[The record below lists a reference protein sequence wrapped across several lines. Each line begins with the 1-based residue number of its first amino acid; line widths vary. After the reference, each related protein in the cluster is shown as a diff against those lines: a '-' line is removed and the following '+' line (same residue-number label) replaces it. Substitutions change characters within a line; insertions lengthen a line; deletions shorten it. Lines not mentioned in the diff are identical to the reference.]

1 MSTQSQGDVSHS
13 FVVMH
18 LAACSF
24 LWGNSFLFMKLIGDG
39 LNPLVIAS
47 LRATGAFLVL
57 AVVVALL
64 GQSVLPK
71 GREWKDWAALGTLNG
86 WIPNTLVAFSLQSM
100 DSGPAALI
108 QSSGPLMTA
117 VLAHFL
123 LAGEKLNV
131 QKVTAV
137 MIGLVGVG
145 LLIGPQ
151 ALSGTGTIL
160 AIAGMLMVALGYSLG
175 NIYTRRIPTAEPLRL
190 ALGQQM
196 FSTIF
201 AGALGMS
208 LFGFTGYAPASS
220 HIWPLVMLSVFSTAI
235 PIWIFMRLIRYG
247 GPTRAAMTGYL
258 VPAVAVAT
266 GMIVLQEPVLLRQI
280 IGGAVVLI
288 AVGIVT
294 GALQWPVRRA
304 A

>member
-1 MSTQSQGDVSHS
+1 MSTQSQSDVSHS
-13 FVVMH
+13 FVVIH

-64 GQSVLPK
+64 GQSILPK

-151 ALSGTGTIL
+151 ALSGNGTIL
-160 AIAGMLMVALGYSLG
+160 AIAGMLMVTIGYSLG

-208 LFGFTGYAPASS
+208 LFGFTGYVPASS

-294 GALQWPVRRA
+294 GALQWPVRRTA
-304 A
+304 